1 MAEPDSID
9 DFIQVMNKASEST
22 RASIAQQLKDA
33 GFYKGK
39 VTGKFDQKLYVA
51 LKSFGV
57 ELDGARKFQTQFVSA
72 RNSSVYSQRRITCA
86 SREFHSG
93 GFCI

>member
-9 DFIQVMNKASEST
+9 DFILVMNKASEST

-39 VTGKFDQKLYVA
+39 VTGKFDQVVQIFKLN
-51 LKSFGV
+51 
-57 ELDGARKFQTQFVSA
+57 LDNLLQV
-72 RNSSVYSQRRITCA
+72 
-86 SREFHSG
+86 
-93 GFCI
+93 

>member
-39 VTGKFDQKLYVA
+39 VTGKFDVKLYTA
-51 LKSFGV
+51 LKTFGA
-57 ELDGARKFQTQFVSA
+57 ELGLQRKFQ
-72 RNSSVYSQRRITCA
+72 RRLLDVATCTKA
-86 SREFHSG
+86 IAALAAYVE
-93 GFCI
+93 